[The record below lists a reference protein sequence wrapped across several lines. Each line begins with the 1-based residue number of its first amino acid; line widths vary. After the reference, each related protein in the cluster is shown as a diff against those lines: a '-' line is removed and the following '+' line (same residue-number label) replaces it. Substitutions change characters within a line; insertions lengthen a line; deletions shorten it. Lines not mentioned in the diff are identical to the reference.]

1 MRRKIMPPAQRLLA
15 VLAALMGAGGVALA
29 AAAEHAAGGEF
40 ARTAS
45 LFLILHAGALLAAS
59 AHRATRGLTIAGF
72 ALGAG
77 AILFAADL
85 ASRAFL
91 GARLFPFAA
100 PIGGSLMILAWLA
113 LATAFA
119 FAPRRPAD

>member
-1 MRRKIMPPAQRLLA
+1 MPSMQRRLA
-15 VLAALMGAGGVALA
+15 VLASLMGAAGVALA
-29 AAAEHAAGGEF
+29 AAGEHAAGGEF
-40 ARTAS
+40 ARTAA
-45 LFLILHAGALLAAS
+45 LFLILHAAALLAVS
-59 AHRATRGLTIAGF
+59 AQRTARAPTIAGF
-72 ALGAG
+72 ALAAG

-113 LATAFA
+113 LAVVFA
-119 FAPRRPAD
+119 LAQQRPAD